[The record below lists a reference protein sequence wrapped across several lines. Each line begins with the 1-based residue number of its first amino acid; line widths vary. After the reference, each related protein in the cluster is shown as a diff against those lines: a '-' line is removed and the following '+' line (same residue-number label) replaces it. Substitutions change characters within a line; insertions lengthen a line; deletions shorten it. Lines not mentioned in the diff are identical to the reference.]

1 LGGGNSDS
9 ITFHNRSSTKGRGIP
24 SSLGSMG
31 IPLSVESIF
40 HFVRRSKKARNT
52 ALSSTVVRSQTF
64 FGSRVVK
71 VVPFWV
77 GRRPNVPLLK
87 YCVSVSDITL
97 VFDRYDR

>member
-40 HFVRRSKKARNT
+40 HFVRRSYTN
-52 ALSSTVVRSQTF
+52 SPSPS
-64 FGSRVVK
+64 
-71 VVPFWV
+71 
-77 GRRPNVPLLK
+77 GRGMG
-87 YCVSVSDITL
+87 
-97 VFDRYDR
+97 